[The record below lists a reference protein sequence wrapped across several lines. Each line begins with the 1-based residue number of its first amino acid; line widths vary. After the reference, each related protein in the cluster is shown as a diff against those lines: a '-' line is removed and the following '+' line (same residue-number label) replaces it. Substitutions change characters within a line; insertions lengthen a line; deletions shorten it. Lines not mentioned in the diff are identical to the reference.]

1 MCREINVFFFFF
13 FLEPDFLFARKT
25 NITGGEISDKLIYW
39 LCKARVFLFLGL
51 RYTNWIFSDRQSPE
65 KTKKRTCAL
74 FIIINFHVAESCFK
88 IIFFSVISN
97 NPKNKQC
104 QAKSVFFNLNFFRS
118 AGNIIQQI
126 KKVLPCINWKFFR
139 SAIAKKKKIYMATFI
154 LFHVVNQC
162 LEIINFLLTFD
173 IVIVTAWKL
182 RCNALWI
189 ISKANK

>member
-1 MCREINVFFFFF
+1 MCREINVFF

-51 RYTNWIFSDRQSPE
+51 RYTNWIFFRSAIARKNQ
-65 KTKKRTCAL
+65 KTYMC
-74 FIIINFHVAESCFK
+74 FIYYNFHVAESCFK

-139 SAIAKKKKIYMATFI
+139 SAIAKKKKIDMATFI